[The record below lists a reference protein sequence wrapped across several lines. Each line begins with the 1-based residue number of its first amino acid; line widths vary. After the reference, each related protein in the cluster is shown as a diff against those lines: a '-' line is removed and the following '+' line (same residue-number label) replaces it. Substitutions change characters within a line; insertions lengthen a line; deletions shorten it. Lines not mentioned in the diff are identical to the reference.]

1 MAIIIVMGNTP
12 AMPEGI
18 LEFARSLPANIAL
31 EMSFATGVH
40 AGALCAIGV
49 VFLAFASLFIN
60 REIDK

>member
-1 MAIIIVMGNTP
+1 M